1 MWDLKSNEYSEEY
14 KMGTA
19 YFWNSKRFKD
29 AIVMYKTCMNSVL
42 FFYSE
47 YDLEF
52 LTLEDKQNI
61 ESIIKKTMNVFMDI

>member
-42 FFYSE
+42 FFFIASMIWS
-47 YDLEF
+47 F
-52 LTLEDKQNI
+52 
-61 ESIIKKTMNVFMDI
+61 